1 LKAASRGSDRLRA
14 AALAVS
20 RSAVLTALFVL
31 AWRQAWSLAVPG
43 FPVRGALYHHLGQR
57 IRAVEVL
64 AVIASVSFVL
74 ASSPAGFRRWRG
86 PLGVFAVSALAL
98 TGLAGAS
105 SLWAVKPALAV
116 VQGMHMLI
124 WVAFALVVA
133 GIRLPPDRMAAAFV
147 LGLLV
152 HAIVG
157 FAQVIIQNHVGLF
170 VLGELRI
177 PPDDPLKFV
186 TAGSSLFLRAYGLSQ
201 HPNVL
206 AGHLAVGLILCWGLA
221 ASRRSV
227 GRALVFLTWA
237 TLFASLLLTF
247 SRSGW
252 LAALFGMT
260 VALMWL
266 GRLGRL
272 SRRTVGFICKLTV
285 IAAVLVAVF
294 AYAFDLFLVP
304 RILDAL
310 QGRDPRLLMMNSAV
324 KLISEHPLAGVGA
337 GNFSEVT
344 RLDAVHNVVLLIGAE
359 LGLAGLAVVGT
370 IVVVLIAVGYRRWRV
385 RSVHRWHGLVA
396 GGLMALVT
404 VSQFDH
410 YLWTHPQGALLGAWL
425 VAWWLTDDPGDGWD
439 LAPGEATR
447 SSADP
452 VV

>member
-1 LKAASRGSDRLRA
+1 MPGAARPFRSHLDATPAPGSDSRPAHELKAASRRGDRLRA
-14 AALAVS
+14 TTLALS
-20 RSAVLTALFVL
+20 RAAVLTALFVL
-31 AWRQAWSLAVPG
+31 AWRRAWPVAVPG
-43 FPVRGALYHHLGQR
+43 FPVVGAPYHHLGQR
-57 IRAVEVL
+57 IRMVEVL
-64 AVIASVSFVL
+64 AVIAAVSFVV
-74 ASSPAGFRRWRG
+74 ASQPARLRRWRG

-98 TGLAGAS
+98 TGLAAAS
-105 SLWAVKPALAV
+105 SLWAAKPALAV
-116 VQGMHMLI
+116 VQVTHMLI

-152 HAIVG
+152 HSIVG

-186 TAGSSLFLRAYGLSQ
+186 TAGSSLVLRAYGLSP

-221 ASRRSV
+221 ARRRSV
-227 GRALVFLTWA
+227 GRGVVFLTWA

-247 SRSGW
+247 SRSGG

-260 VALMWL
+260 VALIWL

-272 SRRTVGFICKLTV
+272 SRPTAGFICKLTI

-304 RILDAL
+304 RILDAR
-310 QGRDPRLLMMNSAV
+310 QGRQPRLLMMNSAA
-324 KLISEHPLAGVGA
+324 KLIAEHPLAGVGA

-344 RLDAVHNVVLLIGAE
+344 RLDAVHNVVLLIGAD
-359 LGLAGLAVVGT
+359 LGFIGLAMVST
-370 IVVVLIAVGYRRWRV
+370 IVVVLVAVGPRHWRA
-385 RSVHRWHGLVA
+385 RSARPWDGLVV
-396 GGLMALVT
+396 GCLTALVT
-404 VSQFDH
+404 VSLFDH
-410 YLWTHPQGALLGAWL
+410 
-425 VAWWLTDDPGDGWD
+425 
-439 LAPGEATR
+439 
-447 SSADP
+447 
-452 VV
+452 

>member
-1 LKAASRGSDRLRA
+1 M
-14 AALAVS
+14 
-20 RSAVLTALFVL
+20 
-31 AWRQAWSLAVPG
+31 
-43 FPVRGALYHHLGQR
+43 
-57 IRAVEVL
+57 VEVL
-64 AVIASVSFVL
+64 AVIAAVSFVV
-74 ASSPAGFRRWRG
+74 ASQPARLRRWRG

-98 TGLAGAS
+98 TGLAAAS
-105 SLWAVKPALAV
+105 SLWAAKPALAV
-116 VQGMHMLI
+116 VQVTHMLI

-152 HAIVG
+152 HATVG
-157 FAQVIIQNHVGLF
+157 FAQVIMQNHVGLF

-186 TAGSSLFLRAYGLSQ
+186 TAGSSLVLRAYGLSP

-206 AGHLAVGLILCWGLA
+206 AGHLAVGLVLCWGLA

-227 GRALVFLTWA
+227 GRGLVFLTWA

-260 VALMWL
+260 VALIWL

-294 AYAFDLFLVP
+294 VYAFDLFLVP

-324 KLISEHPLAGVGA
+324 KLIAAHPLAGVGA

-359 LGLAGLAVVGT
+359 LGLIGLAMVST
-370 IVVVLIAVGYRRWRV
+370 IVVVLVAVGSRHWRA
-385 RSVHRWHGLVA
+385 RSARPWDGLVV
-396 GGLMALVT
+396 GSLTALVT
-404 VSQFDH
+404 VSLFDH
-410 YLWTHPQGALLGAWL
+410 YLWTQPQGALLGAWL
-425 VAWWLTDDPGDGWD
+425 VGWHLTDDPEGAVHERQG
-439 LAPGEATR
+439 
-447 SSADP
+447 S
-452 VV
+452 